1 MSSIK
6 QRQAL
11 AVLLLVAAVAALVWA
26 MVQSDRATDI
36 QGPAALVTTP
46 AGEVWVGVD
55 DRLWRLGPDG
65 DLRHDDT
72 LAALGLPG
80 APSNLHRHPNGGIV
94 ASVRD
99 QATLFVLDPATARV
113 RGRIQPQWPAD
124 LARHGARAINLAL
137 HADGRIAIATGGG
150 HAVALFDADGRFI
163 ARSAPDLYRFTNGL
177 WWVGDTLWT
186 TDTNRSQL
194 KRLDGRT
201 LALQQ
206 TVTLDAAQAARYLG
220 PARLHPTAAER
231 VALIRFHN
239 GMTRGRM
246 AVLDGSSER
255 PLPQATVIEPI
266 DVDWFNDDVV
276 VTDGASHQLLRVDG
290 TSGLARPWA
299 DGRARQK
306 LAQGLMQRDRL
317 LLHWKLGLV
326 AAAGLFMVAL
336 ALAWHAQQ
344 LQQQSD
350 DQARP
355 IDLSYLGTPRLTR
368 GQRAPLTSRLLA
380 PWLLFVVP
388 PIGLQV
394 FDVRGWLGLDRGQWV
409 WVLSALLPLLVAA
422 AVLLQRRQSRLSLD
436 PAFEPVLNAQ
446 ALSRLERGQG
456 LRDALRPDETVL
468 ETAMWLCPTLRWVV
482 LTDLRLLCFVAG
494 LGRPRLEWA
503 HPRAALRDVAWLP
516 RSPQRWSRWVGAG
529 AGGPGWL
536 QLRLPDGRL
545 VQGRVTAP
553 TVGQRLVAEL
563 TDARER
569 PRSAALPVVP
579 APRDGSGPG
588 PWRAAVLSLLLPG
601 LGQWLQRRAGAALLL
616 FLPWAVLVTFVAVPT
631 LVTAWTPRADVPGW
645 RVAQL
650 LGAWAVLSL
659 SAAFDAWRLAP
670 RR

>member
-1 MSSIK
+1 VPANLRCGRPEGDLQAPAEPGWAPLTCTFAGLWEIEPAALQECTAGRHAVQVVDVREPAEFSGPLGHIAGARLLPLA
-6 QRQAL
+6 QLARAGANCRPQPAGGHRVPVGRALGAGGGAAAEGRLHRRGQPGRRHAAL
-11 AVLLLVAAVAALVWA
+11 ARRTPA
-26 MVQSDRATDI
+26 DRRR
-36 QGPAALVTTP
+36 QAALVTTP

-99 QATLFVLDPATARV
+99 HATLFVLDPATARV

-137 HADGRIAIATGGG
+137 HPDGRIAIATGGG
-150 HAVALFDADGRFI
+150 HTVALFDADGRFI

-368 GQRAPLTSRLLA
+368 GQRASDRHALAHARRLPCRRRARAARSRRA
-380 PWLLFVVP
+380 PSP
-388 PIGLQV
+388 G
-394 FDVRGWLGLDRGQWV
+394 
-409 WVLSALLPLLVAA
+409 
-422 AVLLQRRQSRLSLD
+422 
-436 PAFEPVLNAQ
+436 
-446 ALSRLERGQG
+446 
-456 LRDALRPDETVL
+456 T
-468 ETAMWLCPTLRWVV
+468 
-482 LTDLRLLCFVAG
+482 
-494 LGRPRLEWA
+494 GRPVR
-503 HPRAALRDVAWLP
+503 R
-516 RSPQRWSRWVGAG
+516 RSRS
-529 AGGPGWL
+529 
-536 QLRLPDGRL
+536 
-545 VQGRVTAP
+545 TAP
-553 TVGQRLVAEL
+553 P
-563 TDARER
+563 ARWPWSCGR
-569 PRSAALPVVP
+569 PAC
-579 APRDGSGPG
+579 G
-588 PWRAAVLSLLLPG
+588 
-601 LGQWLQRRAGAALLL
+601 
-616 FLPWAVLVTFVAVPT
+616 
-631 LVTAWTPRADVPGW
+631 
-645 RVAQL
+645 
-650 LGAWAVLSL
+650 
-659 SAAFDAWRLAP
+659 
-670 RR
+670 